1 MTVLLIKNRTPEL
14 EGLFYKRYFY
24 FWLKGN
30 DKFRFHLYN
39 FEWERTCKIEEWSQ
53 EMEQMGEAEQYEQMY
68 GEILHSQAQ
77 PGGQYADMQYGE
89 KFDDMDYL

>member
-1 MTVLLIKNRTPEL
+1 
-14 EGLFYKRYFY
+14 
-24 FWLKGN
+24 
-30 DKFRFHLYN
+30 
-39 FEWERTCKIEEWSQ
+39 
-53 EMEQMGEAEQYEQMY
+53 MEQMGEAEQYEQMY